1 MNYIEV
7 KFKGVKLHLAYEMK
21 NRDGEVVCLGKSSHA
36 FLNKEG
42 RSIRMKQEYPELFEV
57 LNKVTQNN

>member
-1 MNYIEV
+1 
-7 KFKGVKLHLAYEMK
+7 MK

-36 FLNKEG
+36 FLNKED